1 MVSWSMLG
9 SLFVPYISALVIILV
24 TFVLAWLVN
33 LIIPRLVRQSS
44 PQMGVAARR
53 LGVAVVALIG
63 GTLAVQA
70 LGVSPG
76 ILLLVIA
83 MVGVAILLALWA
95 PLTNYGAKYFAD
107 IYTPFRVG
115 DTIKV
120 QGYSGKVLEI
130 NAMSTILLT
139 DDEQLVSVPNM
150 TMIQDVVINTSPQAW
165 KEVVIPVSLSGNI
178 DLAVFES
185 DLRKSLAKLR
195 TRFDRR
201 FPPVLTTKSRT
212 PQTTELVLIVM
223 LRRPEDRDA
232 VTVEVNQ
239 RLTEVLEQ
247 VRGVRR

>member
-95 PLTNYGAKYFAD
+95 PWARRESAPGRCPGQAEEEPAWLASRLAAQHS
-107 IYTPFRVG
+107 RA
-115 DTIKV
+115 
-120 QGYSGKVLEI
+120 LE
-130 NAMSTILLT
+130 
-139 DDEQLVSVPNM
+139 P
-150 TMIQDVVINTSPQAW
+150 
-165 KEVVIPVSLSGNI
+165 
-178 DLAVFES
+178 
-185 DLRKSLAKLR
+185 R
-195 TRFDRR
+195 TRR
-201 FPPVLTTKSRT
+201 
-212 PQTTELVLIVM
+212 Q
-223 LRRPEDRDA
+223 PEMR
-232 VTVEVNQ
+232 
-239 RLTEVLEQ
+239 
-247 VRGVRR
+247 